1 MIMKKML
8 VELVIEKF
16 ITSLS
21 KENKKI
27 ITIYLSGL
35 KIVTIAKI
43 LRLSSSCIFHRI
55 QIILYKFKC
64 YLNLSN
70 CSTSNFFKILE
81 IDEATFFKLSPSR
94 GLLIFSA
101 DKSSLNGLV
110 PANKSKLIYFL
121 KALFILMVSYYYY

>member
-8 VELVIEKF
+8 VELDIEKF

-27 ITIYLSGL
+27 FTLYLSGL

-43 LRLSSSCIFHRI
+43 LRFSSSCIFHRK

-70 CSTSNFFKILE
+70 CSTSNFFKIFE

-94 GLLIFSA
+94 GLLIFA
-101 DKSSLNGLV
+101 TDKSSLNGFV
-110 PANKSKLIYFL
+110 PASKSKLIYFL
-121 KALFILMVSYYYY
+121 KALFILMDSYYYY